1 MKHSLLHNLRSFFRL
16 LGQHRFYTVVCV
28 VGTAV
33 TIAFVMVVVMV
44 YDFRTADVAPETRR
58 SRVIY
63 NYGTQCM
70 RPDGSNMW
78 GYRAL
83 GPTAFAAFF
92 DNLPGVDELTWHGG
106 LSKAVCAL
114 PASSDRQSV
123 MLRPVAANW
132 FDFFRYDFV
141 AGRPSH
147 RLNTMPVAP
156 LSSRPTTSG
165 GSSAIVRMAWCGVS
179 LSSAS
184 DWHAS
189 CTAEPPRRWASSCCW
204 ISRRLV

>member
-16 LGQHRFYTVVCV
+16 LGQHRFYTAVCV

-58 SRVIY
+58 SRVLY

-83 GPTAFAAFF
+83 GPTAFHAFS
-92 DNLPGVDELTWHGG
+92 TI
-106 LSKAVCAL
+106 C
-114 PASSDRQSV
+114 PA
-123 MLRPVAANW
+123 W
-132 FDFFRYDFV
+132 
-141 AGRPSH
+141 
-147 RLNTMPVAP
+147 
-156 LSSRPTTSG
+156 TS
-165 GSSAIVRMAWCGVS
+165 
-179 LSSAS
+179 
-184 DWHAS
+184 
-189 CTAEPPRRWASSCCW
+189 
-204 ISRRLV
+204 